1 MRFLFLI
8 LLLLAPN
15 AFAQIVVNEYSA
27 ANYNQTQDNY
37 GDYED
42 WFELY
47 NTDNTA
53 IDLNGYYLSDKSN
66 NLTKFLINS
75 SVTINPNSH
84 QIIYAS
90 GRDEIDNGSI
100 HTNFKLHQT
109 KGNEWI
115 ILTAPDGTSI
125 IDSIFIQPCQ
135 TNQSRGRIIDGSSNW
150 GLFPT
155 PSPNITNNNGL
166 TAYAQKPEFSVDP
179 GNYISAVS
187 LELSTQ
193 QPNSNIYY
201 TTDGSLPNNGS
212 TLYTN
217 PINLTNTTV
226 IKAITISNDNSI
238 HDSFIEYGTFF
249 INEVHSVPILS
260 ISGDL
265 LFDLLDGNQIN
276 PIGTFEYFKEG
287 ALIDKATG
295 EYNKHGNDSWWDP
308 QRGFDYITR
317 DQFGYNYAIRD
328 EIFRTKDRDKYQRL
342 IIKAAANDNY
352 PFSYGGS
359 GAHIRD
365 AYVQSLSQISD
376 LRMDERSYEPCIV
389 YLNGEY
395 WGLYEIREKVDD
407 SDFTD
412 YYYDQ
417 DEGYVDFIKTWG
429 GTWIE
434 YGTDTGW
441 VNIRNFIL
449 SNDMSI
455 DANYDHAKSFYNTGS
470 LIDYFILN
478 SYIVNADWLN
488 WNTAWW
494 RGTHP
499 EGDKKKWRYVLWDM
513 DNTFDHGANYTSIP
527 NPNPNADP
535 CDPEGLGD
543 TGGQGH
549 VPIWNSLLNNEEFFT
564 DYINRW
570 TELSNSY
577 FSCEHLLYHLD
588 SLISIIEPEMPAQID
603 RWGGTY
609 NEWQNNVQDMRDFI
623 EIRCEIIN
631 SGILDCY
638 EDEYGIEG
646 PYEVTILVEP
656 PLSGDVEINNY
667 DIENYPFTGEYF
679 GGITQNLQASTGDD
693 FVFSHWEF
701 TNNTIA
707 NNEESEIEYTL
718 NSNDTI
724 IAHFVPNTT
733 LTINSNPS
741 NTGSI
746 TINNINY
753 TTLPTSMHIS
763 GEIDIEAIPNE
774 GYVFDSWTLTSGN
787 IDDSSSSSTSIQITE
802 DATLTANFVLA
813 EFEVLFQ
820 INNENGGTIS
830 INDTVLM
837 NLPESYTFTYNEEYT
852 IGINL
857 NEDFI
862 FNNWEVQ
869 NENQFNST
877 EESFSISLQ
886 QSDTITAFVEELF
899 DLSLK
904 VEPEG
909 SGKVLGNGQE
919 MMFLPYTQKFT
930 EHTNIQLQAIPSIG
944 MQFDFWAKDNAII
957 ERNNNY
963 IYTIEHDDTLRVVF
977 SEKDLALFIPN
988 SFSPNGDNINDVFKP
1003 IGDSEKVKEYQL
1015 MIFNEWGEFIFESN
1029 DFNKGWTADN
1039 INITPNN
1046 VFIYKISVTS
1056 ALTNTRFEYK
1066 GTVLVL

>member
-1 MRFLFLI
+1 MRFLYIFLLI
-8 LLLLAPN
+8 SFN
-15 AFAQIVVNEYSA
+15 SFAQIVVNEYSA
-27 ANYNQTQDNY
+27 ANYNQSQDNY

-84 QIIYAS
+84 QIVYAS

-115 ILTAPDGTSI
+115 ILTAPDGTTI
-125 IDSIFIQPCQ
+125 IDSIHVKPCQ
-135 TNQSRGRIIDGSSNW
+135 TNHSRGLTTDGDSQWAVFTN
-150 GLFPT
+150 
-155 PSPNITNNNGL
+155 PSPNTSNSGSSL
-166 TAYAQKPEFSVDP
+166 AYAQKPSFSLEP
-179 GNYISAVS
+179 GNYSGTANLSIS
-187 LELSTQ
+187 TDD
-193 QPNSNIYY
+193 NSSSIYY
-201 TTDGSLPNNGS
+201 TTDGSTPDENS
-212 TLYTN
+212 QLYTT

-226 IKAITISNDNSI
+226 VKAIAINNDEAILN
-238 HDSFIEYGTFF
+238 SFIEFGTYF
-249 INEVHSVPILS
+249 IDDTYSVPVIS
-260 ISGDL
+260 IAGDEVDDL
-265 LFDLLDGNQIN
+265 LNGFQLE
-276 PIGTFEYFKEG
+276 PVGTFELFKDG
-287 ALIDKATG
+287 VLVDNAVGD
-295 EYNKHGNDSWWDP
+295 YNKHGNDSWAYP

-317 DQFGYNYAIRD
+317 DQFGYNYAIQD
-328 EIFRTKDRDKYQRL
+328 EVFRTKDRDKYQRL

-352 PFSYGGS
+352 PFSYQAS

-376 LRMDERSYEPCIV
+376 LRMDERSYEPCILF
-389 YLNGEY
+389 LNGEY

-407 SDFTD
+407 LDFTD
-412 YYYDQ
+412 YYYGQ
-417 DEGYVDFIKTWG
+417 GSGNVDFLKTWG

-441 VNIRNFIL
+441 VNIRNYIL
-449 SNDMSI
+449 SNDMSV
-455 DANYDHAKSFYNTGS
+455 DANYNHAKSFYNTGS

-478 SYIVNADWLN
+478 SYVVNADWLN

-494 RGTHP
+494 RGTNP
-499 EGDKKKWRYVLWDM
+499 EGNKKKWRYILWDM
-513 DNTFDHGANYTSIP
+513 DNTFDHGANYTGIP
-527 NPNPNADP
+527 SSSPDADP

-549 VPIWNSLLNNEEFFT
+549 VPIWNALLDNEEFFA

-570 TELSNSY
+570 TELSNNY
-577 FSCEHLLYHLD
+577 FSCEHLLFHFD

-609 NEWQNNVQDMRDFI
+609 NAWQTNVLDMRDFI
-623 EIRCEIIN
+623 ENRCEVIN

-646 PYEVTILVEP
+646 PYEVTIIVEP
-656 PLSGDVEINNY
+656 PLSGEVEINNY
-667 DIENYPFTGEYF
+667 EIDSYPFTGEYF
-679 GGITQNLQASTGDD
+679 GGITQSLQASAGQD

-701 TNNTIA
+701 SNSTIP
-707 NNEESEIEYTL
+707 NNEMSEIEYEL
-718 NSNDTI
+718 HSNNTI

-753 TTLPTSMHIS
+753 TNLPTSMHIS
-763 GEIDIEAIPNE
+763 GEIDVEATPNE
-774 GYVFDSWTLTSGN
+774 GYVFDSWILTSGD
-787 IDDSSSSSTSIQITE
+787 IDDSTTSSTSIQITE

-830 INDTVLM
+830 INDTVLA

-919 MMFLPYTQKFT
+919 MLFLPYTQKFR
-930 EHTNIQLQAIPSIG
+930 EHTTIQLQAIPSTG

-957 ERNNNY
+957 ERNNDY

-1029 DFNKGWTADN
+1029 DFDIGWAAEN

-1056 ALTNTRFEYK
+1056 ALTNARFEYK
-1066 GTVLVL
+1066 GTVIVL